1 MTLLHAVTRDI
12 PTIPDENLVSM
23 IEAITPYVD
32 YIQLREKSRSSRSLG
47 LLIERILVRGIPL
60 EKLIINDRADIAQA
74 FGIPRTH
81 LTEQSLSIARMQDAF
96 PEMKFGRS
104 FHTVS
109 AVERELSHYDYGYL
123 GHIFRTSEK
132 HYPALGID
140 PLISAFKAIN
150 SREVQGRE
158 VQDRGVQAQGKLIAI
173 GGIDVDT
180 LPKICDVID
189 GAAVMSAL
197 FPVANHLFDIERGRL
212 KAKALREILDRGN
225 R

>member
-12 PTIPDENLVSM
+12 PTISDENLVAM

-32 YIQLREKSRSSRSLG
+32 YIQLREKSRSSKSLG
-47 LLIERILVRGIPL
+47 LLIERVLARGIPI

-74 FGIPRTH
+74 FGISRTH

-104 FHTVS
+104 FHTVT
-109 AVERELSHYDYGYL
+109 AVERELFRYDYGYL

-132 HYPALGID
+132 HYPALGIE
-140 PLISAFKAIN
+140 PLISAFN
-150 SREVQGRE
+150 SRKRIEESGAE
-158 VQDRGVQAQGKLIAI
+158 GKHGQLIAI

-180 LPKICDVID
+180 LPKICDYID

-212 KAKALREILDRGN
+212 KAKALREILDQAQSR
-225 R
+225 

>member
-32 YIQLREKSRSSRSLG
+32 YIQLREKSRSSKSLG
-47 LLIERILVRGIPL
+47 LLIERILARGIPL

-74 FGIPRTH
+74 FGICRTH

-104 FHTVS
+104 FHTVT
-109 AVERELSHYDYGYL
+109 AVERNLSHYDYGYL

-132 HYPALGID
+132 QYPALGIE
-140 PLISAFKAIN
+140 PLIAAFHARKRIEAQ
-150 SREVQGRE
+150 EVKGPQG
-158 VQDRGVQAQGKLIAI
+158 QLIAI

-180 LPKICDVID
+180 LPAICDYID

-212 KAKALREILDRGN
+212 KAQTLRAILERSSC
-225 R
+225 